1 MDSILTTQLAA
12 VLPGSPPAAPG
23 PGAPAGPALAAPS
36 SPDAPYAPGAPASM
50 RPGRSSTPGAE
61 FTLALAALL
70 GMPVPPA
77 PVAQQAHAGP
87 PPASAQAH
95 AAASP
100 APAGPGNLQLCG
112 AAEPALSP
120 PGDAALSV
128 PGGTQLTLPRGGV
141 RAGQSDTGGSRPAAV
156 TAGGDMPAATVR
168 ITVFTPVAPQPGSPA
183 VGMDVGEG
191 PAPAAPGVQVVG
203 EEASPVNAVPAHAPA
218 PAAPQAPAGTTRTSG
233 HPAAAAALP
242 PPDPAHPGGGQAAG
256 VALPS
261 RTVHAGAP
269 GPDGP
274 LAAGAGAPRPGKGE
288 VPPAGPDRTAG
299 PEESG
304 ESTRGSVVDLRDA
317 ARGEKPGGERS
328 RAEGSGTE
336 GSRTPGF
343 SGGDGPGQHL
353 RRGDLDPAAVTS
365 SRTGQDVA
373 ASPDRNGDR
382 AVPAREAAIDGRNVS
397 GPVRNAHWPGQR
409 PAEVEVQVDA
419 GDLGPVTVRVAERH
433 GTVAA
438 RFVVEEGTASY
449 LLQRNMPELQTR
461 LERAGLVAGQLEVS
475 LGGGTDRGRRFSPGR
490 REPSRVEGAG
500 SVARGSRAPSVSARA
515 AGGVVR
521 PTAVGRGALD
531 VLM

>member
-1 MDSILTTQLAA
+1 
-12 VLPGSPPAAPG
+12 
-23 PGAPAGPALAAPS
+23 
-36 SPDAPYAPGAPASM
+36 
-50 RPGRSSTPGAE
+50 
-61 FTLALAALL
+61 
-70 GMPVPPA
+70 
-77 PVAQQAHAGP
+77 
-87 PPASAQAH
+87 
-95 AAASP
+95 
-100 APAGPGNLQLCG
+100 
-112 AAEPALSP
+112 
-120 PGDAALSV
+120 
-128 PGGTQLTLPRGGV
+128 
-141 RAGQSDTGGSRPAAV
+141 
-156 TAGGDMPAATVR
+156 MPAATVR

-336 GSRTPGF
+336 G
-343 SGGDGPGQHL
+343 
-353 RRGDLDPAAVTS
+353 
-365 SRTGQDVA
+365 
-373 ASPDRNGDR
+373 
-382 AVPAREAAIDGRNVS
+382 
-397 GPVRNAHWPGQR
+397 
-409 PAEVEVQVDA
+409 
-419 GDLGPVTVRVAERH
+419 
-433 GTVAA
+433 
-438 RFVVEEGTASY
+438 
-449 LLQRNMPELQTR
+449 
-461 LERAGLVAGQLEVS
+461 
-475 LGGGTDRGRRFSPGR
+475 
-490 REPSRVEGAG
+490 
-500 SVARGSRAPSVSARA
+500 
-515 AGGVVR
+515 
-521 PTAVGRGALD
+521 
-531 VLM
+531 